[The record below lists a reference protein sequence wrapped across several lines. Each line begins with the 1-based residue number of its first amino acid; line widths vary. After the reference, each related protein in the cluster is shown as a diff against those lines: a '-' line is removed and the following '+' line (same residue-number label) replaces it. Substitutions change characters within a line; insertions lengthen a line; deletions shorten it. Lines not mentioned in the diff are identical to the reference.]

1 MDNKGKL
8 TEQEEKFCLIYSQGP
23 APYNGNKVRCWQLV
37 FNESTALPDERE
49 EVEISLKANKF
60 LSREDVKAYLEKIEA
75 ANIVN
80 AETLRPRLTQTL
92 LKIADEC
99 STLQL
104 EDRWG
109 VKMSPAALR
118 AVAVNAVSKLTD
130 MYGIKEDIAHKI
142 SLEGADGEGI
152 TFNLIAPQPA
162 PKVEDEL
169 IGE

>member
-1 MDNKGKL
+1 MEQKKEL
-8 TEQEEKFCLIYSQGP
+8 TEQEKKFCLIYAQGP

-37 FNESTALPDERE
+37 FNDSTKKPTGKL
-49 EVEISLKANKF
+49 EVEISLKAQK
-60 LSREDVKAYLEKIEA
+60 LLDREDIAAYIEKINA
-75 ANIVN
+75 ASIVN
-80 AETLRPRLTQTL
+80 ASTLRPRLTQSL
-92 LKIADEC
+92 LNIADEC

-104 EDRWG
+104 VDRWG
-109 VKMSPAALR
+109 VPVSPAALR
-118 AVAVNAVSKLTD
+118 SVAVNAISKLTD

-162 PKVEDEL
+162 PKAEDEL